1 MDEMIFLQPFPL
13 LLGGFAF
20 FIAIFPPTR
29 FSSFAVVA
37 FATFIAILIV
47 LFKVP
52 MKSAILRLGFYLQLT
67 SAGKVFFRC
76 SCIYV
81 FASLS
86 TRESIIM
93 IFLIM
98 AFIYGTQLCKINHSI
113 IFVLPLKRV

>member
-1 MDEMIFLQPFPL
+1 MIFLQTFPL
-13 LLGGFAF
+13 LLGEFAF

-67 SAGKVFFRC
+67 SAGKVFFKC
-76 SCIYV
+76 PVIYF

-86 TRESIIM
+86 TRERVNV
-93 IFLIM
+93 IFSLGYLIM
-98 AFIYGTQLCKINHSI
+98 RRGYVK
-113 IFVLPLKRV
+113 